1 MIFGHLDFETFS
13 TCNIK
18 VAGGYRYAE
27 DPSTQVLIACYSL
40 GGPVKTFI
48 PIGSSFREVFGP
60 FKTPGPR
67 YLVPKEFEPFLG
79 MPTDLFNW
87 IDMGKPVKAHNAAFE
102 AAIWDNVMRRDFDAP
117 KAKINQ
123 WYCTA
128 AQAAAAGL
136 PRALGKGIE
145 CLNRG
150 LRARPGDANYIPEK
164 DKAGDK
170 FIKTFCVPRKPSK
183 KDPRTR
189 LYASDQPDQFQ
200 IGVVYCQQD
209 VISEHA
215 YGDRI
220 PALSRDEQRNYWFD
234 MMMNKRGMPLD
245 LQSIQ
250 NANAILTGLEQGI
263 KQRVNELTKELT
275 GESINPTQGA
285 KILALAKALEKS
297 IHDDSEVESEL
308 TNMRAGTVTEFLN
321 KYAGTAPPALV
332 ELLQLRMEASK
343 ASTKKLG
350 RMIACAGK
358 EDRVRGGFL
367 YHGAHTGRASGQLIQ
382 PQNFKRG
389 FGKKPAEK
397 KAFDDAFDMMC
408 MRDPWPFQVLY
419 DSPIDAISKCMRGFI
434 RAEHGHRFLVVD
446 YASIEV
452 RVLMWLA
459 QQDEMLDAL
468 RDGKDLYKVQASG
481 LYNVKYEEV
490 TEAQRHMG
498 KQLILGC
505 GYQLGAQKFVDYA
518 WTNGGTV
525 ITIEFAVDAV
535 KSYRSE
541 NSKVVQLWFDVEKCA
556 VDAVKYR
563 RDRDSP
569 IILRNMKFFVEDV
582 WLIIQLPSG
591 REFRYPFPDV
601 NLVEVHPRQWPEES
615 DEDFK
620 ARLYD
625 PKRKRRFKDQLSF
638 QTLFKNQ
645 PVRETTYGGKLVENI
660 TQAVARDV
668 MQSGMWESEKAGYP
682 VIGIV
687 HDEVITEVVNG
698 QGSLHELEL
707 IVCKIPSWAEG
718 MPLKAEGFETIR
730 YRKG

>member
-1 MIFGHLDFETFS
+1 MIFGHLDFETYS

-48 PIGSSFREVFGP
+48 PLKSNFREIFGP

-67 YLVPKEFEPFLG
+67 YLVPEQFEPFLET
-79 MPTDLFNW
+79 PTDLFDW
-87 IDMGKPVKAHNAAFE
+87 VAAGKPIKAHNAAFE
-102 AAIWDNVMRRDFDAP
+102 AAIWDNVMVRDFDAP
-117 KAKINQ
+117 RAKINQ

-128 AQAAAAGL
+128 AQAAAAGF

-150 LRARPGDANYIPEK
+150 LQLDPGEPGHIPEK
-164 DKAGDK
+164 DKAGDRLIRV
-170 FIKTFCVPRKPSK
+170 FSIPRKPSK

-189 LYASDQPDQFQ
+189 LYASDKPDEFQ
-200 IGVVYCQQD
+200 EFVDYCRQD
-209 VISEHA
+209 VLSEHA
-215 YGDRI
+215 YGDRL
-220 PALSRDEQRNYWFD
+220 PMLSHEEQRNYWFD
-234 MMMNKRGMPLD
+234 MMMNKTGIPLD
-245 LQSIQ
+245 LQAIE
-250 NANAILTGLEQGI
+250 NANAVLLELESGI
-263 KQRVNELTKELT
+263 RHRVNDLTKELT
-275 GESINPTQGA
+275 GAALNPTQGA
-285 KILALAKALEKS
+285 KILALARSLEKG
-297 IHDDSEVESEL
+297 IHDDTEVETEL
-308 TNMRAGTVTEFLN
+308 INMRAGTVGDFLN
-321 KYAGTAPPALV
+321 KYAGVAPPALI
-332 ELLQLRMEASK
+332 ELLELRMEANK

-358 EDRVRGGFL
+358 NDRVRGGFL

-389 FGKKPAEK
+389 YGKKPSEK
-397 KAFDDAFDMMC
+397 KAFDDTFDLMC
-408 MRDPWPFQVLY
+408 LRDPWPFQVLY

-459 QQDEMLDAL
+459 QQEEMLVAL
-468 RDGKDLYKVQASG
+468 YEGKDLYKVQAAG

-490 TEAQRHMG
+490 DEKQRHMG

-505 GYQLGAQKFVDYA
+505 GYQLGPKKFVDYVA
-518 WTNGGTV
+518 LSGTT
-525 ITIEFAVDAV
+525 ITLEFALDAV

-541 NSKVVQLWFDVEKCA
+541 NPKVVQLWWDIEKCA
-556 VDAVKYR
+556 VDAVKYK
-563 RDRDSP
+563 RDRRAP
-569 IILRNMKFFVEDV
+569 IILRNMKFFVEDI

-601 NLVEVHPRQWPEES
+601 NLVEVHPFQWPEET
-615 DEDFK
+615 DEEFK
-620 ARLYD
+620 ERLYD
-625 PKRKRRFKDQLSF
+625 PKRKHKFKDQLSF
-638 QTLFKNQ
+638 QTLFKNKF
-645 PVRETTYGGKLVENI
+645 VRETTYGGKLVENI

-668 MQSGMWESEKAGYP
+668 MMSGMWQAQKAGYN
-682 VIGIV
+682 VIGTV

-698 QGSLHELEL
+698 FGSLHELEL
-707 IVCKIPSWAEG
+707 IVCKIPTWAEG